1 MGICVKS
8 TSHPSVEDLKKSS
21 DKAFNTREEYEKQL
35 VDAYKSKKLKSKR
48 LIAEAKI
55 LAGGVKND

>member
-1 MGICVKS
+1 MGIFVKA
-8 TSHPSVEDLKKSS
+8 TAHPTVEDLKKAS
-21 DKAFNTREEYEKQL
+21 DIAFKAREEYEKQL

-48 LIAEAKI
+48 LIAEAKL

>member
-8 TSHPSVEDLKKSS
+8 TSHPSVEDLKKAS
-21 DKAFNTREEYEKQL
+21 DMAFKAREEYEKQL

-48 LIAEAKI
+48 LIAEAKR